1 MTADLQVEHW
11 PDRKLVEAFVPIARR
26 VIRWADTCP
35 SQQAELNHL
44 WADRLIT
51 PGLYWRAS
59 QTFKPARG
67 QSHRGS
73 LLETCM
79 STAIG
84 YVVAVSAQIVVFP
97 WFGIHVHP
105 ATNAVIGI
113 VFTVV
118 SVVRGFAVRRLFN
131 HLHVKGVL

>member
-1 MTADLQVEHW
+1 MGAH
-11 PDRKLVEAFVPIARR
+11 PPGS
-26 VIRWADTCP
+26 CYP
-35 SQQAELNHL
+35 SCQYLEIENK
-44 WADRLIT
+44 RL
-51 PGLYWRAS
+51 
-59 QTFKPARG
+59 RG
-67 QSHRGS
+67 QSRRQS

-97 WFGIHVHP
+97 WFGIHVKP
-105 ATNAVIGI
+105 EANIMIGG

-118 SVVRGFAVRRLFN
+118 SVVRGFFVRRLFN